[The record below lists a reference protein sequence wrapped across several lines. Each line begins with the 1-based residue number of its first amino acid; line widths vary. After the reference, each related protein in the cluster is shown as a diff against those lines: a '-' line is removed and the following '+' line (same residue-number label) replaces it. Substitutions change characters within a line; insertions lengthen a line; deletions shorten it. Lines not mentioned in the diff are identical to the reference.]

1 MLTAAPPAQDDFTI
15 FELHKFLA
23 QIGSER
29 DSFTALPDGST
40 EAKAVFAYNDRGSTV
55 GLAVT
60 YTFTPGGALRSYAA
74 FGRTSRLTKIDDH
87 IELLADGSF
96 EVRRADQPVV
106 RVAPRGLAVVVPGYA
121 PMLGQD
127 LLVRAWNQHGRPA
140 TLAAIPEGEI
150 ASEIAIESLGR
161 ETYRGA
167 TGPITLEHLVVRG
180 LVWGREDL
188 WLDDAGALAAVVTR
202 DAEFDPHEAA
212 RRGFTELVPELT
224 RRAGADGVAG
234 LASAAHGAERST
246 RGVVALVGGRLIDGT
261 GRAAIPDAVVVI
273 VGERIA
279 AVGPRATVAIPA
291 NAEVIDIAGAS
302 ILPGLWDMHA
312 HVGQVEQGASYLA
325 AGVTTVRDM
334 GNVLEFIAGVRDAIA
349 AGTGLGPRILVDGL
363 VDGAGTSA
371 IGTVRITSRADIAP
385 TIDRLIKLGC
395 PEVKI
400 YSSIAPGLVAPIAA
414 YAHAHGLRVVG
425 HIPTGMTAHQA
436 IDAGYDSISHQT
448 MLFNGFAGAPPVRSL
463 AEYIRRVASIDIASP
478 AFARLASALVA
489 HHVAIDDTL
498 ALDEQTRFTEQDNAR
513 REPGIQTLPRELRAT
528 LGGIAPSM
536 AKLGGDAFAHELAIV
551 GALHQRGVVFMAGT
565 DIGVPGHSV
574 HREIEL
580 YAMAGFTAM
589 EAIQAATIVP
599 ARYMHQDRDS
609 GTVEVGKRA
618 DLVIVRGDPLADLSA
633 IRRTWLVVAR
643 GRVYDSAAL
652 WKLVGFRPT
661 N

>member
-1 MLTAAPPAQDDFTI
+1 MLTAAPPAKDDFTV

-29 DSFTALPDGST
+29 DSYTALPDGGT
-40 EAKAVFAYNDRGSTV
+40 EVKAVFAYNDRGSTV
-55 GLAVT
+55 ALAAT
-60 YTFTPGGALRSYAA
+60 YTFAPSGALRRYAA

-87 IELLADGSF
+87 IEALADGSF
-96 EVRRADQPVV
+96 EIRRVDQPTV

-121 PMLGQD
+121 PMLGQE

-140 TLAAIPEGEI
+140 TLAVIPDG
-150 ASEIAIESLGR
+150 EIAIESRGR
-161 ETYRGA
+161 ETYHGQ
-167 TGPITLEHLVVRG
+167 TGPVTLEHLAVRG

-188 WLDDAGALAAVVTR
+188 WLDDTGALAAVVTR

-212 RRGFTELVPELT
+212 RRGFTDLIPELT
-224 RRAGADGVAG
+224 RRAGVDGVAA
-234 LASAAHGAERST
+234 LAAAAHDAEHGT
-246 RGVVALVGGRLIDGT
+246 RGKQGVIALVGGRLIDGT

-273 VGERIA
+273 DGDRITA
-279 AVGPRATVAIPA
+279 AGPRTSVAIPA
-291 NAEVIDIAGAS
+291 NAEVIDVAGAS
-302 ILPGLWDMHA
+302 IVPGLWDMHA

-334 GNVLEFIAGVRDAIA
+334 GNILEFITGVRDAIA

-363 VDGAGTSA
+363 VDGAGTTA
-371 IGTVRITSRADIAP
+371 VGTVRITSRADIAP

-395 PEVKI
+395 SEVKI
-400 YSSIAPGLVAPIAA
+400 YSAIAPALVAPIAA
-414 YAHAHGLRVVG
+414 YAHGHGLRVVG
-425 HIPTGMTAHQA
+425 HIPNGMTAREA

-448 MLFNGFAGAPPVRSL
+448 MLFNGFGGAPPVRSL
-463 AEYIRRVASIDIASP
+463 AEYIRRIASIDIAS
-478 AFARLASALVA
+478 AEFARLASALVA
-489 HHVAIDDTL
+489 HHVVIDDTL

-513 REPGIQTLPRELRAT
+513 REPGIATLPRELLAT
-528 LGGIAPSM
+528 LGGIDPAM
-536 AKLGGDAFAHELAIV
+536 AQVGGDAFAHELAII
-551 GALHQRGVVFMAGT
+551 GALHKRGVGFMAGT

-580 YAMAGFTAM
+580 YVMAGFTPM

-609 GTVEVGKRA
+609 GTVEAGKRA
-618 DLVIVRGDPLADLSA
+618 DLVVVRGDPLADPSA
-633 IRRTWLVVAR
+633 IRKTWLVVAR
-643 GRVYDSAAL
+643 GRVYDSASL
-652 WKLVGFRPT
+652 WKLVGFRPM